1 MRRVSSILVGSSIGL
16 SSSSSSTGAASSLL
30 LAVAV
35 RRHGH
40 EKTGDRS
47 KPLTIHWDIP
57 DKPAPGNKDAPKKD
71 LTYTTRTVTAY
82 DGQTLLEVAQE
93 YELPIEGACAG
104 SCACSTCHV
113 YLENETIFNL
123 FQEPTDEENDMLD
136 LAFFPTSL
144 SRLGCQ
150 LKVKRETMDGMR
162 VTLPRA
168 TRNMAVD
175 GYVAKPH

>member
-1 MRRVSSILVGSSIGL
+1 MRRLQSFALP
-16 SSSSSSTGAASSLL
+16 LL
-30 LAVAV
+30 ML
-35 RRHGH
+35 RSHSH
-40 EKTGDRS
+40 ELTGDRS
-47 KPLTIHWDIP
+47 KPLTIHWEIP
-57 DKPAPGNKDAPKKD
+57 DKTPAAAAGAASKKPAD

-93 YELPIEGACAG
+93 HHLPIEGACAG
-104 SCACSTCHV
+104 SCACSTCHL
-113 YLENETIFNL
+113 YLENEEVFNL
-123 FQEPTDEENDMLD
+123 FEEPSDTENDMLD

-150 LKVKRETMDGMR
+150 LKVKRENMDGLR

-175 GYVAKPH
+175 GYVATPH